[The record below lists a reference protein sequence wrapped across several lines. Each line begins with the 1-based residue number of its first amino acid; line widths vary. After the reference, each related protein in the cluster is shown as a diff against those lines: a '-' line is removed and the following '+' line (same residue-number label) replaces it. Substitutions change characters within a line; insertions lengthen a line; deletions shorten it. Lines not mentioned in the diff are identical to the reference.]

1 MQKDESILFTSGR
14 TRQDTFDALLLP
26 GGLGGAKAMSES
38 ATLGR
43 LLKTQ
48 EQSGRLIAAICAAP
62 TSLLAHSIGL
72 GKSITSYPGVKNQL
86 VDKYKYVD
94 TEYVVQDGQLVTS
107 QGPGTAMVFG
117 LKLAE
122 ILAGSDKAQEVAKG
136 MLLNS
141 DYKLN

>member
-1 MQKDESILFTSGR
+1 
-14 TRQDTFDALLLP
+14 
-26 GGLGGAKAMSES
+26 MSES